1 MKSYQKIMCATD
13 CSDFCRVATER
24 AAELARF
31 YDAQLYLFHVV
42 EHFPVNRSNELI
54 APEDVDPKEYH
65 EKRVHNSLAE
75 LARSLGYEKVA
86 QEVRFS
92 SRTAKHAIVR
102 FAREQ
107 DVDLIVMATHGRHG
121 LTSTLGSTSYGVTH
135 TAPCDVMVI
144 SSHKLS

>member
-1 MKSYQKIMCATD
+1 MKSYKNVLCATD
-13 CSDFCRVATER
+13 CSDFCRAAAER
-24 AAELARF
+24 AAEIARF
-31 YDAQLYLFHVV
+31 YDAQFTLFHVV

-54 APEDVDPKEYH
+54 APEDIDPKDYREQRAH
-65 EKRVHNSLAE
+65 DSLAE
-75 LARSLGYEKVA
+75 LAQSLGYEKVS

-107 DVDLIVMATHGRHG
+107 NVDLIVVATHGRHG
-121 LTSTLGSTSYGVTH
+121 ITSTLGSTSYGVTH